1 LLWLLL
7 VPPGAVR
14 AAEDQGSEGPYPG
27 VLLDWGTDTAAGH
40 AERLDALATVYGRP
54 VPLPMSEQEQGHL
67 RDCLSRVS
75 GQGAHGRHGRPLPG
89 PVQHPAAGR

>member
-40 AERLDALATVYGRP
+40 AERLGAPAAVHGRT